1 MSCCYLFLFS
11 FAILCFKL
19 KHLLKILPSI
29 ELAWEL
35 YYNSGIDSSLC
46 WPICFELA
54 GLQLYRYVSHFLCSF
69 IFLRLQMVKDLN
81 FAVNIAQIWKKCDEK
96 ALDLL
101 FYFNVNF
108 VSLFVRSAFAFAS
121 ANSKGLIF
129 LLHGFMILGSADRLI
144 WYKSILV
151 WTQNFRE

>member
-1 MSCCYLFLFS
+1 MRIRLDELLLLVSFFFRSLSFITVAYPLFQ
-11 FAILCFKL
+11 
-19 KHLLKILPSI
+19 I
-29 ELAWEL
+29 ET
-35 YYNSGIDSSLC
+35 SLIA
-46 WPICFELA
+46 ICFELA

-101 FYFNVNF
+101 FYFTVNF
-108 VSLFVRSAFAFAS
+108 VSLFVRSTFAFAS

-144 WYKSILV
+144 
-151 WTQNFRE
+151 

>member
-1 MSCCYLFLFS
+1 MRIKLDELLLLVSFFFRSLSFITVAYPLFQ
-11 FAILCFKL
+11 
-19 KHLLKILPSI
+19 I
-29 ELAWEL
+29 ET
-35 YYNSGIDSSLC
+35 SLIA
-46 WPICFELA
+46 ICFELA

-101 FYFNVNF
+101 FYFTVNF

-144 WYKSILV
+144 
-151 WTQNFRE
+151 

>member
-1 MSCCYLFLFS
+1 MRIRLDELLLLVSFFFRSLFFITVAYPLFQ
-11 FAILCFKL
+11 
-19 KHLLKILPSI
+19 I
-29 ELAWEL
+29 ET
-35 YYNSGIDSSLC
+35 SLIA
-46 WPICFELA
+46 ICFELA

-101 FYFNVNF
+101 FYFTVNF
-108 VSLFVRSAFAFAS
+108 VSLFVRSTFAFAS

-144 WYKSILV
+144 
-151 WTQNFRE
+151 

>member
-1 MSCCYLFLFS
+1 MRIRLDELLLLVSFFFRSLSFITVAYPLFQ
-11 FAILCFKL
+11 
-19 KHLLKILPSI
+19 I
-29 ELAWEL
+29 ET
-35 YYNSGIDSSLC
+35 SLIA
-46 WPICFELA
+46 ICFELA

-101 FYFNVNF
+101 FYFTVNF

-144 WYKSILV
+144 
-151 WTQNFRE
+151 